1 MICGGGRT
9 TYYLEAMLQK
19 GNINSTVIECD
30 KNLCHELAEQY
41 SCTVLNGNGTDQQLL
56 MEEGID
62 KVDAFLALSDVD
74 EENAIMS
81 MYAKNLG
88 VSKVVTLISTM
99 SYIDFFK
106 SVGLDTIVSPKSSTT
121 AYILRYV
128 RSMTNVRDSEI
139 ESLHK
144 FMEDKVEAL
153 EFSVKSDIEDV
164 TDVPLKN
171 LRLRPDTLIA
181 CIVHRDKIIIPT
193 GNDVITKGD
202 TVIVVTSGAIID
214 SIRDV
219 IT

>member
-1 MICGGGRT
+1 
-9 TYYLEAMLQK
+9 
-19 GNINSTVIECD
+19 
-30 KNLCHELAEQY
+30 
-41 SCTVLNGNGTDQQLL
+41 
-56 MEEGID
+56 
-62 KVDAFLALSDVD
+62 
-74 EENAIMS
+74 MS

>member
-1 MICGGGRT
+1 
-9 TYYLEAMLQK
+9 
-19 GNINSTVIECD
+19 
-30 KNLCHELAEQY
+30 
-41 SCTVLNGNGTDQQLL
+41 
-56 MEEGID
+56 
-62 KVDAFLALSDVD
+62 
-74 EENAIMS
+74 
-81 MYAKNLG
+81 
-88 VSKVVTLISTM
+88 
-99 SYIDFFK
+99 
-106 SVGLDTIVSPKSSTT
+106 
-121 AYILRYV
+121 
-128 RSMTNVRDSEI
+128 MTNVRDSEI

>member
-1 MICGGGRT
+1 M
-9 TYYLEAMLQK
+9 
-19 GNINSTVIECD
+19 D
-30 KNLCHELAEQY
+30 
-41 SCTVLNGNGTDQQLL
+41 
-56 MEEGID
+56 
-62 KVDAFLALSDVD
+62 
-74 EENAIMS
+74 
-81 MYAKNLG
+81 
-88 VSKVVTLISTM
+88 
-99 SYIDFFK
+99 
-106 SVGLDTIVSPKSSTT
+106 
-121 AYILRYV
+121 
-128 RSMTNVRDSEI
+128 
-139 ESLHK
+139 
-144 FMEDKVEAL
+144 DKVEAL